1 MSSNRRGFLAN
12 MSALGA
18 APAVG
23 SAPAPHSHALL
34 ERLSAA
40 LEVMEIVDSHEHI
53 TPEESRVAES
63 IDFFALA
70 DHYLMGDVTSAG
82 LPRASLDLI
91 RSPHAP
97 LARRWAA
104 FEPYWNYAR
113 FTGYAQA
120 LRIAVR
126 DIYGCEDISLA
137 NLSKLNDAIAARNR
151 RGLYRAVLRQR
162 ARIRYALV
170 DDNWNAAPKK
180 LDPEFFVPARKFDRF
195 ITPPTPAAVADLEKL
210 TGVGITSLPGLKR
223 AMEKSF
229 EQSMAVGMVA
239 VKSTIAYNRELLFRE
254 VEEADAARDFESLMK
269 RERHLPEGFRRQRE
283 RPFRLLED
291 HMFHHLM
298 KLAAEHHYP
307 VQVHTGLH
315 AGPNFITNS
324 NPTLLTNLF
333 FLYPTVK
340 FDLFH
345 MSYPYQE
352 ELATLAKLFP
362 NVYVDL
368 CWAHIIAPGATRRA
382 LSEFLETVPVNK
394 IMGFGGD
401 YRLVEL
407 SYAHACMAR
416 RNIAL
421 VLAGRVEER
430 FCSEPEA
437 LEIARML
444 LHDNPATLFPRQEGT
459 S

>member
-1 MSSNRRGFLAN
+1 MVWIGSGF
-12 MSALGA
+12 SIT
-18 APAVG
+18 AP
-23 SAPAPHSHALL
+23 
-34 ERLSAA
+34 RL
-40 LEVMEIVDSHEHI
+40 
-53 TPEESRVAES
+53 
-63 IDFFALA
+63 
-70 DHYLMGDVTSAG
+70 VTYS
-82 LPRASLDLI
+82 
-91 RSPHAP
+91 
-97 LARRWAA
+97 
-104 FEPYWNYAR
+104 
-113 FTGYAQA
+113 TGT
-120 LRIAVR
+120 
-126 DIYGCEDISLA
+126 S
-137 NLSKLNDAIAARNR
+137 
-151 RGLYRAVLRQR
+151 
-162 ARIRYALV
+162 
-170 DDNWNAAPKK
+170 
-180 LDPEFFVPARKFDRF
+180 VPCNFG
-195 ITPPTPAAVADLEKL
+195 PAASNGSTSPPRKL

-269 RERHLPEGFRRQRE
+269 CERRLPEGFRRQRE

-352 ELATLAKLFP
+352 ELASLAKLFP

-407 SYAHACMAR
+407 SYAHARMAR
-416 RNIAL
+416 RISTAP
-421 VLAGRVEER
+421 GRKV
-430 FCSEPEA
+430 
-437 LEIARML
+437 RMS
-444 LHDNPATLFPRQEGT
+444 PVCFSAMSISTAFRT
-459 S
+459 